1 MYSIKTLGYA
11 TLMWV
16 AMAAGTA
23 MAGDPPPEANPSA
36 VVSFSD
42 LNLDTA
48 AGVATLYRRIEHSAD
63 QVCEIPRETHQLK
76 ITMDLKACKARATD
90 NAVRLV
96 NLPALTSL
104 HVARTGRS
112 ISPAQVAKGD

>member
-1 MYSIKTLGYA
+1 MNPIKTLGCA
-11 TLMWV
+11 TLLLVGMV
-16 AMAAGTA
+16 SGTVT
-23 MAGDPPPEANPSA
+23 AGDLAEGSPST

-42 LNLDTA
+42 LNLSTA

-76 ITMDLKACKARATD
+76 ITMDLKACKASATEK
-90 NAVRLV
+90 AVRLV

-104 HVARTGRS
+104 HVARTGHA
-112 ISPAQVAKGD
+112 SPPVQVAKGE